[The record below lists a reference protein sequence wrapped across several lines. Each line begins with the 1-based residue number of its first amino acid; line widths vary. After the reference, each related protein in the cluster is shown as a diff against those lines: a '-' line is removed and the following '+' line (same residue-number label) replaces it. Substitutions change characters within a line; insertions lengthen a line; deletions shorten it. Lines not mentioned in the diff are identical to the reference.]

1 MHNSKYFF
9 LLMALWM
16 LTTALQAQKK
26 GQYDVI
32 AYYSGDSASL
42 HRYDFKK
49 VTHLIYGFGH
59 VNKDN
64 GDFIITKPKDIPTL
78 LAFQKVKSQKPGMKT
93 MIALGG
99 WGGCEFC
106 SQTFSDKNLT
116 RKFAA
121 SVKGF
126 LDKYQLDGIDLD
138 WEYPVIAG
146 HPGHQ
151 NIPADKDNFTNLV
164 KELRSA
170 LGKDKLITFAAG
182 GFQKFLDS
190 SINWQAVEPYLDF
203 VNLMTYDLVHGYST
217 VSGHHT
223 NLYGAR
229 PGEESIDNTIRF
241 FKKINF
247 PLKRLMVGAGFYSR
261 EFQNTSDDNNGLY
274 QPTVFLDF
282 VDYKAAVNKH
292 TEANGFH
299 RYWDKKAK
307 AYYWYNPEKKIF
319 VTGDTKE
326 TVRLKCKYIKKHK
339 LGGIMFWE
347 LFTDTPTDGLYDAIK
362 F

>member
-1 MHNSKYFF
+1 MNNRNYFF
-9 LLMALWM
+9 LLAAFFL
-16 LTTALQAQKK
+16 LSTTLSAQNKNS
-26 GQYDVI
+26 YDVI

-42 HRYDFKK
+42 HNYDFKK
-49 VTHLIYGFGH
+49 ITHLIYGFGH
-59 VNKDN
+59 VNK
-64 GDFIITKPKDIPTL
+64 GDFVITKPKDIPTL
-78 LAFQKVKSQKPGMKT
+78 LAFQKIKAQKPGLKT
-93 MIALGG
+93 LIALGG

-106 SQTFSDKNLT
+106 SQTFNDKNLT
-116 RKFAA
+116 KKFAS
-121 SVKGF
+121 SVKTF

-138 WEYPVIAG
+138 WEYPAISG

-151 NIPADKDNFTNLV
+151 FIPEDRDNFTNLV

-170 LGKDKLITFAAG
+170 LGKDKLVTFAAG

-223 NLYGAR
+223 NLYGTR

-241 FKKINF
+241 FKKIKF
-247 PLKRLMVGAGFYSR
+247 PLKKLMVGAGFYSR
-261 EFQNTSDDNNGLY
+261 EFANVENVNNGLY
-274 QPTVFLDF
+274 QPTAFLDF
-282 VDYKAAVNKH
+282 VDYKAAVTKH

-299 RYWDKKAK
+299 QYWDNKAK
-307 AYYWYNPEKKIF
+307 AHYWYNPQKKIF
-319 VTGDTKE
+319 VTGDTKKSVE
-326 TVRLKCKYIKKHK
+326 LKCKYIKKNK
-339 LGGIMFWE
+339 LGGLMFWE
-347 LFTDTPTDGLYDAIK
+347 LFTDTPKDGLYDAIK